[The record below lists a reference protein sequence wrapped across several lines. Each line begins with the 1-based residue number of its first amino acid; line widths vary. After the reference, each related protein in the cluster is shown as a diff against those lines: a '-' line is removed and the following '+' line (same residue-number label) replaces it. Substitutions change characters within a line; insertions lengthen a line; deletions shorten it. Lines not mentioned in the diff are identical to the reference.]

1 VAVMAGREVDETGLP
16 ITSMAGAM
24 AEAVDSFQ
32 EGGRQTGGIPKRR
45 MAEGSSLNA
54 TGNLPAGTLAGGGDM
69 AGDILGDRD
78 GVVAEVADDP
88 DVRHR
93 AVSAVSAVS
102 AVGAVGAVGVPSV
115 PVAVPSTGSAPARR
129 DSLARVSAN
138 RTGRLATGTGT
149 MPAMSTESASPQKKY
164 APEARIADAGS
175 GVVDLVAFDS
185 DVTSET
191 PTISFDGDDAEADD
205 AEPGDVIVDPAAVD
219 ARMLEL
225 GREWFDIESFRPG
238 QALAI
243 RNVLAG
249 IDTLAIMPT
258 GAGKSLCY
266 QLPALELD
274 GVTLVVSPLIALMKD
289 QHDKLD
295 LLGIDVLRLDSTL
308 SPRDE
313 QIALAR
319 LSDGRP
325 CIAYVTPERLGE
337 PRFRERLA
345 GVRVALFVV
354 DEAHCISQWGHDFR
368 PAYLGL
374 GDAVRALGMPPVLA
388 LTATA
393 PSKVKDDILAQL
405 GIPEASVI
413 DIGLDRPNL
422 RYHVFKASSE
432 RKKQALLL
440 RLLERQQGC
449 GIIYAATVKTV
460 DALADFLA
468 EHGVQCGRYHG
479 RMRAKERERVQSAF
493 MDRSTPRIM
502 VATNAFGLGVDKQ
515 DIRFVIHYNFPGSL
529 ESYYQEAGRAGRDG
543 RPANCVLL
551 YQPEDKRIQ
560 SFFLGGRY
568 PTPEQ
573 TRAVAEALIGLS
585 RAQAPAAADGAD
597 GAPPWMRAPTDAELV
612 SIKDIAEKADTPA
625 KKARVVLSFLKE
637 VGFAS
642 EAPGAR
648 FAPLTVEPPSIS
660 ELARATTRYEQKR
673 AQDRARLQSMLR
685 YSQSHLCRARLLVT
699 YFGYTDGPVCGV
711 CDNCQRAKKQA
722 EAAEARESAS
732 VSSVAAALAARRAAA
747 SSEPVDAR
755 RALLEEAMVRRQARA
770 GRARALKIE
779 RARKITSP
787 GALLKGDLVRHAAW
801 GDGEVVR
808 VVGDSAL
815 AFFPGHGEKLLK
827 ASFLEKL
834 VP

>member
-1 VAVMAGREVDETGLP
+1 MSKSLVPERGVRKTAATPQPKLARGTRDISPATLKAARGTRDLATPVAPLVPLDSDDDTIVVDTDPSLP
-16 ITSMAGAM
+16 
-24 AEAVDSFQ
+24 E
-32 EGGRQTGGIPKRR
+32 E
-45 MAEGSSLNA
+45 
-54 TGNLPAGTLAGGGDM
+54 LALD
-69 AGDILGDRD
+69 
-78 GVVAEVADDP
+78 AEVGD
-88 DVRHR
+88 
-93 AVSAVSAVS
+93 
-102 AVGAVGAVGVPSV
+102 
-115 PVAVPSTGSAPARR
+115 
-129 DSLARVSAN
+129 
-138 RTGRLATGTGT
+138 
-149 MPAMSTESASPQKKY
+149 
-164 APEARIADAGS
+164 ADAGDTGES
-175 GVVDLVAFDS
+175 S
-185 DVTSET
+185 EVTET
-191 PTISFDGDDAEADD
+191 Q
-205 AEPGDVIVDPAAVD
+205 AASID

-225 GREWFDIESFRPG
+225 GKRRFGISAFRPG

-295 LLGIDVLRLDSTL
+295 VLGIDVLRLDSTL

-313 QIALAR
+313 ADALAR
-319 LSDGRP
+319 LCEPRP

-345 GVRVALFVV
+345 SVRVALFVV

-374 GDAVRALGMPPVLA
+374 GDAVRALGRPPVLA

-393 PSKVKDDILAQL
+393 PPRVKDDILAQL
-405 GIPEASVI
+405 SIPEASVI

-440 RLLERQQGC
+440 RLLDRQQGS
-449 GIIYAATVKTV
+449 GNIYAATVRTV
-460 DALADFLA
+460 DALADFLHA
-468 EHGVQCGRYHG
+468 SGVECGRYHG
-479 RMRAKERERVQSAF
+479 RMRAKDRERAQSAF
-493 MDRSTPRIM
+493 MERSEPRIM

-573 TRAVAEALIGLS
+573 TRAVAEALITSYVTAGGDLEEVARVAAL
-585 RAQAPAAADGAD
+585 RAL
-597 GAPPWMRAPTDAELV
+597 APPPAVDETAPELEGMAGTV
-612 SIKDIAEKADTPA
+612 ALKDIAERAQAPA

-637 VGFAS
+637 
-642 EAPGAR
+642 
-648 FAPLTVEPPSIS
+648 
-660 ELARATTRYEQKR
+660 
-673 AQDRARLQSMLR
+673 
-685 YSQSHLCRARLLVT
+685 
-699 YFGYTDGPVCGV
+699 
-711 CDNCQRAKKQA
+711 
-722 EAAEARESAS
+722 
-732 VSSVAAALAARRAAA
+732 
-747 SSEPVDAR
+747 
-755 RALLEEAMVRRQARA
+755 
-770 GRARALKIE
+770 
-779 RARKITSP
+779 
-787 GALLKGDLVRHAAW
+787 
-801 GDGEVVR
+801 
-808 VVGDSAL
+808 
-815 AFFPGHGEKLLK
+815 
-827 ASFLEKL
+827 
-834 VP
+834 